1 MSDQNAIVRYAI
13 YPGIGIA
20 RVGNS
25 PDEYFIGP
33 EAPGEVPQP
42 EDGYKDSAG
51 RIKRQ
56 AARFRIYGF
65 NEAGEAVREITAD
78 DAEITWRVHVAN
90 RKAGWYQ
97 FQNAMDLGKYAQTT
111 ALRNKTITGS
121 DRLKLIIDPG
131 PRSISGRNTQGN
143 ACHMVDGCSMANGR
157 GELLIRL

>member
-1 MSDQNAIVRYAI
+1 MSDHTEIVSYAI

-42 EDGYKDSAG
+42 EGGYKDSAG

-56 AARFRIYGF
+56 AARFRIYGL
-65 NEAGEAVREITAD
+65 NEAGDAVREVTAD

-90 RKAGWYQ
+90 RKAGRHSPV
-97 FQNAMDLGKYAQTT
+97 FEAKA
-111 ALRNKTITGS
+111 GS
-121 DRLKLIIDPG
+121 IG
-131 PRSISGRNTQGN
+131 
-143 ACHMVDGCSMANGR
+143 
-157 GELLIRL
+157 

>member
-42 EDGYKDSAG
+42 EGGFKDPAG

-56 AARFRIYGF
+56 AARFRIYGL

-90 RKAGWYQ
+90 RSRLVSGSKRNG
-97 FQNAMDLGKYAQTT
+97 LGKYAPAEAVPTSNALKHISRWYGNVTT
-111 ALRNKTITGS
+111 
-121 DRLKLIIDPG
+121 
-131 PRSISGRNTQGN
+131 
-143 ACHMVDGCSMANGR
+143 
-157 GELLIRL
+157 

>member
-1 MSDQNAIVRYAI
+1 MSDQKPIVRYAI

-33 EAPGEVPQP
+33 AAPGEVPQP
-42 EDGYKDSAG
+42 DGGYKDSAG

-56 AARFRIYGF
+56 AAQFRIYGLD
-65 NEAGEAVREITAD
+65 EDGKAVKEITAA

-97 FQNAMDLGKYAQTT
+97 FLNAMDLGKFAMTA
-111 ALRNKTITGS
+111 ALRNKTVTGA
-121 DRLKLIIDPG
+121 DRQKLIIDPG
-131 PRSISGRNTQGN
+131 PRQISGRNTQ
-143 ACHMVDGCSMANGR
+143 
-157 GELLIRL
+157 